1 MTPASMPLEDKA
13 YAASINF
20 GALSLNEIRSLHDGA
35 ALISDVSTAI
45 SCQPRSH
52 QGQADGGRYNT
63 LGDFAEWNASVCGWI
78 KERCVKEAM
87 SRLPADTREAATRL
101 DIIKEFCIG
110 NEDFHILAQAVDDI
124 SVRAK
129 PCA

>member
-1 MTPASMPLEDKA
+1 MTAASTSPEARA
-13 YAASINF
+13 YAQSINF
-20 GALSLNEIRSLHDGA
+20 AALSLNDIRSLHDGA

-52 QGQADGGRYNT
+52 QRQADGGWYNT
-63 LGDFAEWNASVCGWI
+63 LGEFAEWNGSVCGWI

-87 SRLPADTREAATRL
+87 SRLPSNASEAVIRL
-101 DIIKEFCIG
+101 EIIKNSCVE
-110 NEDFHILAQAVDDI
+110 NEDFHVLAQAVYDI
-124 SVRAK
+124 SVKAK

>member
-1 MTPASMPLEDKA
+1 MTPASMPLEAEA

-20 GALSLNEIRSLHDGA
+20 GALSWDEIRSLHDGA
-35 ALISDVSTAI
+35 ALISDVATAI
-45 SCQPRSH
+45 SCQPSSH
-52 QGQADGGRYNT
+52 QRQAHGGRYNN
-63 LGDFAEWNASVCGWI
+63 LGEFAEWNGSVCGWI

-87 SRLPADTREAATRL
+87 SRVPSDASEAAIRL

-110 NEDFHILAQAVDDI
+110 NEGFHILAQAVDHI
-124 SVRAK
+124 SVRLK